1 MMMNFEKFVVS
12 GLLAMLVPVTLGCGP
27 SGLPPLGTV
36 HGTVTIDGQPVEG
49 ASIEF
54 TPESGR
60 PSVGETDA
68 SGNYHMMFTYD
79 ADGALVGKHTVR
91 ITTARQG
98 VVSEGEGPSIEARP
112 ELLPVKYNEASE
124 LTADVAAGDNTIDF
138 DLEGK

>member
-1 MMMNFEKFVVS
+1 MKNCKKIVAT
-12 GLLAMLVPVTLGCGP
+12 GLLAMLTLATFGCGP

-54 TPESGR
+54 TPENGR

-68 SGNYHMMFTYD
+68 DGNYNMMFTYD
-79 ADGALVGKHTVR
+79 ADGALVGEHTVR

-98 VVSEGEGPSIEARP
+98 VISEGDGPSIEARP
-112 ELLPVKYNEASE
+112 ERLPAKYNEASE
-124 LTADVAAGDNTIDF
+124 LTVDVVAGDNTFDF

>member
-1 MMMNFEKFVVS
+1 MKNCKKIVAT
-12 GLLAMLVPVTLGCGP
+12 GLLAMLILATFGCGP

-54 TPESGR
+54 IPENGR
-60 PSVGETDA
+60 PSVGETDT
-68 SGNYHMMFTYD
+68 SGNYNMMFTYD

-91 ITTARQG
+91 ITTAREG
-98 VVSEGEGPSIEARP
+98 VVSEGDGPSIEARP
-112 ELLPVKYNEASE
+112 ELLPAKYNEASE
-124 LTADVAAGDNTIDF
+124 LQVDVAAGDNTFDF